1 MSETASQDG
10 RASDAPHP
18 LLSAPLAEQPGVGPK
33 LAQDLASLGLT
44 RVWHLLT
51 HLPMRY
57 ERHEAE
63 APVAELEPDRI
74 VSARG
79 TITATRLAGRGR
91 KARYEAVLM
100 DGDGRLD
107 LVWFNMPFM
116 RDKVRVGDRL
126 RVHGKTKQR
135 GPGLQIANA
144 RVERLD
150 AEGEEAPPEDERV
163 RPVYPAS
170 ERINSARIEKVAQS
184 VLPGAI
190 EVIEDHLPEDFLRE
204 RRMPSLAEAYRLAH
218 FPDDEE
224 DAPRGRRRLAY
235 DELLLFQLGVQL
247 KRAHLR
253 TALRAPALKHSAEID
268 KHIRSRFGF
277 ELTPSQDKVLS
288 ELVADL
294 TREVPTNRLVQG
306 DVGSGKTVVALYA
319 MLMAVAGGHQAALMA
334 PTEIL
339 AEQHA
344 AGIGR
349 MLEGSKVRVGLLTG
363 AKSAADRT
371 AILEDLREGRIDIL
385 IGTHALLT
393 DRVRFKSL
401 GVAIIDEQHRFGVH
415 QRAMLRAKED
425 DEGSTPHMVVMTATP
440 IPRSLALT
448 LFGDLDVSTIDR
460 KPPGRTEIK
469 TRLVTPDQRTKV
481 YRYARERLDKGER
494 AFVVAPA
501 IEQGSTETAAVEPLA
516 KELAQGEWRGVEIGV
531 LHGQLH
537 PRDRE
542 ATMEKFR
549 TGAIQALVATT
560 VIEVGVDVPEATM
573 MIIESA
579 ERFGLAQ
586 LHQLRGRVGRGDTP
600 SLCVLI
606 GAPTTDDAVA
616 RLQAVA
622 SSSDGFKL
630 AEKDFE
636 IRGPGEVFGS
646 RQSGAAPFRVADLVR
661 DLELLTMARRDAADW
676 IRRSAALDAPDE
688 ALLRRRVA
696 KAHGEALGLAD
707 VG

>member
-1 MSETASQDG
+1 MSAQPGEAA
-10 RASDAPHP
+10 RAADAPHP
-18 LLSAPLAEQPGVGPK
+18 LLSAPLVDQPGVGPK
-33 LAQDLASLGLT
+33 AAGDLASLGLT

-116 RDKVRVGDRL
+116 RDKVRVGDRV

-144 RVERLD
+144 KIERL
-150 AEGEEAPPEDERV
+150 EGDEAPPKDERV
-163 RPVYPAS
+163 RPVYPAG
-170 ERINSARIEKVAQS
+170 ERITTARIEKIAQS

-190 EVIEDHLPEDFLRE
+190 EVVEDHLPDDFLRE
-204 RRMPSLAEAYRLAH
+204 RKMPALAEAYRLVH
-218 FPDDEE
+218 FPEDED

-253 TALRAPALKHSAEID
+253 TALRAPALKHSEEID
-268 KHIRSRFGF
+268 RHIRSRFGF
-277 ELTPSQDKVLS
+277 ELTPSQNKVLE

-294 TREVPTNRLVQG
+294 TREIPTNRLVQG

-363 AKSAADRT
+363 AKSTSERT
-371 AILEDLREGRIDIL
+371 ALLEDLREGRIDIL

-469 TRLVTPDQRTKV
+469 TRLVTPEQRGTV
-481 YRYARERLDKGER
+481 YQYARERLDRGER

-516 KELAQGEWRGVEIGV
+516 KELAEGPWRDIEIGV

-573 MIIESA
+573 MLIESA

-586 LHQLRGRVGRGDTP
+586 LHQLRGRVGRGDKP

-606 GAPTTDDAVA
+606 GAPATDDAIA

-622 SSSDGFKL
+622 STGNGFKL

-646 RQSGAAPFRVADLVR
+646 RQSGAAPFRVADLVK

-676 IRRSAALDAPDE
+676 IRRSPALDAPGE